1 MKPVLPLLVL
11 IPLLILVVAGGG
23 ILSWRS
29 TKGSAQ
35 RVRYWVL
42 GFRVLALILLGV
54 VLVNPGRWESLHDLE
69 DRLWVVLL
77 DRSASMAVDDEEGT
91 RLEAAREVIEEAVEL
106 ADDRGIKLATYA
118 FGPGLL
124 EEEENAS
131 AGADQDG
138 TDLTTAAEELI
149 TSFEARGQSLG
160 GVVVLSDGRQTAR
173 ERDNSLALRARGR
186 GVRFH
191 GVVFGGEHRGK
202 DLSLRPARPSITAFG
217 GQDISVVAVVESTK
231 LGLVRAPV
239 TVTDAEGKTL
249 GEGVAETDATGRAI
263 VVLAVK
269 APETSTTWTLATEN
283 QEGEVRTDNNVAS
296 VHVRVVN
303 SKTRVFLVEGAPYW
317 DSKFLAQMLRNQE
330 HIAVHSV
337 YRLSDERYFR
347 IDTGVE
353 EPTATSEATFPENR
367 EELGAYDLV
376 IFGKN
381 VDPFLTPER
390 EAALVDF
397 VRDGGG
403 AVLFSRGRAYSGST
417 SGLELIEPVVW
428 ATGNANEFR
437 FLPSLDGEAAGL
449 FGQALPGAEAGVW
462 KTLPPLKDA
471 RRIDRVKPFTRVLA
485 EGQMGTGG
493 LRGRFPLVMV
503 RRYGQGVSGVV
514 NADGLWKW
522 DFYPE
527 ARELGNMY
535 LEFWTQL
542 IQWMSSY
549 SEFLPG
555 QDYSLKLSSVRT
567 HPGDSIGMNLSYRGK
582 AGAPPPRVRVISDAL
597 AEPLELVP
605 GELPPEN
612 GRPRWRVTYK
622 PESPGTYAVSVVDER
637 TDAPPTPERIL
648 AVATPPREQDD
659 LSADPEF
666 LQNLVAETGGE
677 SVARAE
683 AGALLDRVLQQ
694 RPPDS
699 QDAGVEWQSWWKRW
713 EFALLF
719 AGILGWEWW
728 IRRRNGLV

>member
-1 MKPVLPLLVL
+1 MKPILPLLIL
-11 IPLLILVVAGGG
+11 MPLLVLVVAGGA

-29 TKGSAQ
+29 TRGCSQ
-35 RVRYWVL
+35 RVRSWVL
-42 GFRVLALILLGV
+42 GLRVLTLVFLGV
-54 VLVNPGRWESLHDLE
+54 VLINPGRWVSLHDLE
-69 DRLWVVLL
+69 DRLWVILL
-77 DRSASMAVDDEEGT
+77 DRSSSMAVDDEDGT
-91 RLEAAREVIEEAVEL
+91 RLEAAQTVMQEAAEL
-106 ADDRGIKLATYA
+106 AEDRGIKVVTYG
-118 FGPGLL
+118 FGQGLL
-124 EEEENAS
+124 AEEGEPT
-131 AGADQDG
+131 GKADQDG
-138 TDLTTAAEELI
+138 TDLTTAAEELM

-173 ERDNSLALRARGR
+173 PRDNSLAVRARGK

-191 GVVFGGEHRGK
+191 GVLLGGEHRGK
-202 DLSLRPARPSITAFG
+202 DLALRPARPSITAFA

-239 TVTDAEGKTL
+239 TLTDHEGKVL
-249 GEGVAETDATGRAI
+249 GEGMAETDATGRAI
-263 VVLAVK
+263 VVLPVK
-269 APETSTTWTLATEN
+269 APAESTTWKLTTDV
-283 QEGEVRTDNNVAS
+283 QEGEVRTENNAAP

-303 SKTRVFLVEGAPYW
+303 SKTRVFLAEGAPYW

-330 HIAVHSV
+330 HIEVHSV
-337 YRLSDERYFR
+337 YRLSEERYFR
-347 IDTGVE
+347 IETGVE
-353 EPTATSEATFPENR
+353 EPTATSEATFPESR

-428 ATGNANEFR
+428 ATGNASEFR

-471 RRIDRVKPFTRVLA
+471 KRIDRVKPFTRVLA
-485 EGQMGTGG
+485 EGQMGVGG

-555 QDYSLKLSSVRT
+555 QDYSLKLSSVFA
-567 HPGDSIGMNLSYRGK
+567 HPGDSIGMSLSYRGT
-582 AGAPPPRVRVISDAL
+582 AGAPPPRVRILSEEL
-597 AEPLELVP
+597 SEPLELVP

-622 PESPGTYAVSVVDER
+622 PEKAGTYAVSVVDER
-637 TDAPPTPERIL
+637 SEAPPTPEKIL
-648 AVATPPREQDD
+648 AVATPPQEQDE

-666 LQNLVAETGGE
+666 LQDLVAETGGE
-677 SVARAE
+677 SVTPSE
-683 AGALLDRVLQQ
+683 AGTLLDRVLQQ